1 MFDFI
6 EEFFEI
12 VFDILLAPIRW
23 FRDIVE
29 DIFF

>member
-1 MFDFI
+1 MSDFI
-6 EEFFEI
+6 EDVLDCI
-12 VFDILLAPIRW
+12 FDILLAPIRW